1 MEDEELIGRLR
12 LRMKTQGIGAKAL
25 SLKAGLNDTYVRDIL
40 KGKSRNP
47 RNAHLQKL
55 ALALECQVSDLT
67 GELDSADGSELEREV
82 LAGLRSTDKQGQEMI
97 RRFVR
102 SLNRDD
108 PPSAPSPRANGPEQP
123 RPVTRPD
130 LPAPLAPQRPLRA
143 GSGRMKP

>member
-1 MEDEELIGRLR
+1 MAYNS
-12 LRMKTQGIGAKAL
+12 GAASATPPAAL
-25 SLKAGLNDTYVRDIL
+25 SGQCSKAPGFAGGYLQW
-40 KGKSRNP
+40 KSRNP

-123 RPVTRPD
+123 RPVSPVLTCRRRW
-130 LPAPLAPQRPLRA
+130 PLSGLSERA
-143 GSGRMKP
+143 RDG